1 MQQKQHKG
9 GINMRV
15 PASDYLNSK
24 KQTLNSLV
32 HILSEKFAYV
42 SVLGTDVYGKK
53 YTASKSGSSISSSN
67 WTERGFVVRIHDGIG
82 YCEFSFNQLEDTS
95 TLEIADKIS
104 SKAELQLKL
113 IKSHGININS
123 YPIIDEEEIEKSFCS
138 EVQELPSEIGDDEKL
153 CRLSAIVE
161 RGIAASEYLANIIAN
176 YEEVQVS
183 KLFISSK
190 KQLEQSYIWTQGL
203 IYPIVRKGDNTRY
216 NYETFS
222 GLKGAELLDE
232 MAGKVEGLISTTLSL
247 LEALP
252 PKPGEYDVIC
262 TPKISGLIAHEAFG
276 HGVEMDMFVKERAI
290 AMEYLGKPV
299 ASKLVTMH
307 DGAAA
312 AKDVSSYLFDDEG
325 TLGTDTVIISD
336 GILKTGISD
345 LLSSLRLGTTPTGN
359 GKRESFERK
368 AYARMT
374 NTFFAPGKNTLEEM
388 IKSIGNGYLLDVAMS
403 GMEDPKNWGIQCM
416 VLMGREIK
424 HGRLT
429 GKIVSPV
436 ILTGYVPDLLKS
448 ISAVSQEVELSGS
461 GACGKGYKEWVK
473 VSDGGPY
480 IKARVR
486 LG

>member
-1 MQQKQHKG
+1 
-9 GINMRV
+9 MRV
-15 PASDYLNSK
+15 PMSAYLDSK
-24 KQTLNSLV
+24 KQTINSLV
-32 HILSEKFAYV
+32 QILSEKFAYV
-42 SVLGTDVYGKK
+42 SVLGTDVYGKQ
-53 YTASKSGSSISSSN
+53 YTARKSGSSISSSR

-82 YCEFSFNQLEDTS
+82 YCEFSFNQIDDDSIRTVAE
-95 TLEIADKIS
+95 KIS
-104 SKAELQLKL
+104 SKAESQLKL
-113 IKSHGININS
+113 IRAHGININS
-123 YPIIDEEEIEKSFCS
+123 YPVIDEEKIEKSFYA
-138 EVQELPSEIGDDEKL
+138 EVKALPSEIGDDEKL
-153 CRLSAIVE
+153 HRLSAIVE
-161 RGIAASEYLANIIAN
+161 RGIASSEYLANIIAN

-183 KLFISSK
+183 KLFLSSRK
-190 KQLEQSYIWTQGL
+190 LLEQSYIWTQGI

-216 NYETFS
+216 TYETFS

-232 MAGKVEGLISTTLSL
+232 MSGKVEGLVSTALSL

-252 PKPGEYDVIC
+252 PEPGEYDVIC
-262 TPKISGLIAHEAFG
+262 TPEISGLIAHEAFG

-290 AMEYLGKPV
+290 ATEYLGKPV

-325 TLGTDTVIISD
+325 TFGTDTVIISD

-345 LLSSLRLGTTPTGN
+345 LLSALRLGTTPTGN

-368 AYARMT
+368 AYTRMT
-374 NTFFAPGKNTLEEM
+374 NTFFAPGNDTLEEM
-388 IKSIGNGYLLDVAMS
+388 IKSIDNGYLLDVGMS

-424 HGRLT
+424 EGHLT

-448 ISAVSQEVELSGS
+448 ISMVSKEVELFGS